1 MMAQRKPEAETH
13 EPGPSEQ
20 RGERFAV
27 DDVPNPGEID
37 HGPQVE
43 RGNKIPA
50 MPRTAMDPKKVIGLA
65 AAAGA
70 VMFMVLALGSGLSGS
85 TALPPPKPKPAL
97 EPAAYDPKT
106 VIAPTLAG
114 AATDP
119 NAPIPL
125 AGAQVVPAIQATG
138 TGSPSQPAPAP
149 QAHQISPAEALRE
162 AARRSTLIAFGGE
175 REGGNAGSYPLVG
188 SEAAQQERAF
198 AHEPTALDNL
208 RRGSVIGQTQA
219 RSLPDR
225 NFLIT
230 AGSYIPCVLQSAM
243 DTSQPGFVTCIIPRA
258 VYSDNGRVVLME
270 KGTRVFGEYQGGLN
284 RGQYRL
290 FVLWTRA
297 VTTRGIAIDVGS
309 PATDSLGRA
318 GVGGAVNNFFWQ
330 RFGTA
335 LLFSLVEDAATVGS
349 QAVGNNGSNT
359 TRVPSDAAATVLQQ
373 NGEIKPVLR
382 KSQGE
387 DVGITVAQDFD
398 FSTVYGLALK

>member
-1 MMAQRKPEAETH
+1 MMALSKPEAETH
-13 EPGPSEQ
+13 EPGHGDQ

-37 HGPQVE
+37 HGAAVE

-50 MPRTAMDPKKVIGLA
+50 MPRTAMDPKRVIGLA

-70 VMFMVLALGSGLSGS
+70 VMFMVLALGSGLSGN

-125 AGAQVVPAIQATG
+125 AGTQVPAIQATG
-138 TGSPSQPAPAP
+138 TGSQAQPVPAP
-149 QAHQISPAEALRE
+149 QAHQISPAQALRE
-162 AARRSTLIAFGGE
+162 AARRSTLIAYGGE
-175 REGGNAGSYPLVG
+175 REGGNAGSYQGTG
-188 SEAAQQERAF
+188 SEAARQERAV
-198 AHEPTALDNL
+198 AHEPTNLDNL
-208 RRGSVIGQTQA
+208 RRGSTIGQTQA
-219 RSLPDR
+219 RTLPDR

-243 DTSQPGFVTCIIPRA
+243 DSSQPGFVN
-258 VYSDNGRVVLME
+258 SDNGRVVLME

-297 VTTRGIAIDVGS
+297 VTPRGIAIDVGS
-309 PATDSLGRA
+309 PATDALGRA
-318 GVGGAVNNFFWQ
+318 GVGGAVNTFFWQ

-359 TRVPSDAAATVLQQ
+359 TRVPSDAASTILQQ

-382 KSQGE
+382 KNQGE

-398 FSTVYGLALK
+398 FSTVYGLSLK